1 MAFDRTNLVRLW
13 PHAPQALVD
22 GIIASA
28 PTVLG
33 DRRITTPL
41 RLAHFLAQISH
52 ESGGGTITCE
62 SLDYT
67 HAARIR
73 EVWPTRFPTVAS
85 AEPYVRQ
92 PEKLADKVYGG
103 RMGNTQAGDGWRF
116 RGRGLLQI
124 TGRDS
129 YREIGTLTGAGTLA
143 GLDLVHD
150 PDLAFA
156 PEHALEVAAA
166 EFVHLGCLPF
176 CDKDDL
182 HAVTERVNGGQ
193 EGAADRAVWLA
204 RWRPLVA
211 DGKIISA

>member
-1 MAFDRTNLVRLW
+1 MALDHDTLRRLW

-22 GIIASA
+22 GVIATA
-28 PTVLG
+28 PAVLE
-33 DRRITTPL
+33 RYPINSPL

-52 ESGGGTITCE
+52 ESGGGTITRE

-73 EVWPTRFPTVAS
+73 EVWPTRFPTIAS
-85 AEPYVRQ
+85 AEPCVRN
-92 PEKLADKVYGG
+92 PEKLADKVYQG
-103 RMGNTQAGDGWRF
+103 RMGNTQPGDGYRF
-116 RGRGLLQI
+116 SGRGLLQI

-129 YREIGTLTGAGTLA
+129 YREISTLT
-143 GLDLVHD
+143 GLDLVND

-166 EFVHLGCLPF
+166 EFVHLGCLPY

-182 HAVTERVNGGQ
+182 HDVTQRVNGGQ
-193 EGAADRAVWLA
+193 EGAADRAVWLK
-204 RWRPLVA
+204 RWRPLVGNGKVA
-211 DGKIISA
+211 DPAR

>member
-1 MAFDRTNLVRLW
+1 MAFDRDTLRQLW
-13 PHAPQALVD
+13 PHAPNALVD
-22 GIIASA
+22 GVIATASTILA
-28 PTVLG
+28 NH
-33 DRRITTPL
+33 RIDTPL

-52 ESGGGTITCE
+52 ESGGGTITRE

-85 AEPYVRQ
+85 AEPYVRS
-92 PEKLADKVYGG
+92 PEKLADKVYQG
-103 RMGNTQAGDGWRF
+103 RMGNRQPGDGYRF
-116 RGRGLLQI
+116 SGRGLLQI

-129 YREIGTLTGAGTLA
+129 YREIGTIT
-143 GLDLVHD
+143 GLDLINE

-182 HAVTERVNGGQ
+182 HEVTERINGGQ
-193 EGAADRAVWLA
+193 EGATERAMWLA
-204 RWRPLVA
+204 RWRPVVGDGRVA
-211 DGKIISA
+211 A